1 MSGSSTILQKFILMS
16 VLAFILIM
24 GLSNSVCAQ
33 PSDRYTSRHR
43 APGTVTAVQGP
54 YTWMDTVYCEGVNY
68 TVPSGYIVC
77 ELRSTDSCMV
87 KLQLRS
93 RDSITVRCAA
103 NDILR
108 LDILKIYH
116 VGTDS
121 LSASGSKLFV
131 FGIKE

>member
-1 MSGSSTILQKFILMS
+1 MSGSSTILQKFVLLS
-16 VLAFILIM
+16 ALAFILIM

-54 YTWMDTVYCEGVNY
+54 YTWMDTVQCVSSNY
-68 TVPSGYIVC
+68 SVPAGYIIC
-77 ELRSTDSCMV
+77 ELRSLDSCLV
-87 KLQLRS
+87 RLQLRS
-93 RDSITVRCAA
+93 RDSMTVRCAA

-108 LDILKIYH
+108 LDILKIYST
-116 VGTDS
+116 GTDTNAQHNMK
-121 LSASGSKLFV
+121 LSV